1 MPYQL
6 SWCVPHHVIRY
17 RLYGDLTLD
26 EVTQSSI
33 DYIEMVKSVDGEVH
47 TIVDIAQLE
56 KFPTNLHQVVTA
68 VRFKPEDI
76 RGWAVLVHQAN
87 PMVQYTMAMTA
98 QMVLKHPRLRVVNDV
113 QAALDFL
120 REKDSML
127 DLNGMDIQFS
137 TI

>member
-17 RLYGDLTLD
+17 RFYGELTLD

-33 DYIEMVKSVDGEVH
+33 EYIAMVKSVETEVH
-47 TIVDIAQLE
+47 TVVDIAQLE

-76 RGWAVLVHQAN
+76 RGWAVLIHQAS

-98 QMVLKHPRLRVVNDV
+98 QMVLKHAKLRVVNDM

-120 REKDSML
+120 REKDAAL
-127 DLNGMDIQFS
+127 DMSSPLLPQPTG
-137 TI
+137 